1 MNSCTFLGRMVRDP
15 ELRAT
20 NAAEA
25 VTGFSLAV
33 ERGYTAKDGT
43 RPVDFLDFVAYGQ
56 RAMFIC
62 KYFAKGQLMA
72 VSAKAYQRSW
82 TARDGT
88 QRRSVEFAVQ
98 EVYFAG
104 GGQRQQS
111 AAEGA
116 PEGFE
121 ALPDTAE
128 ALPF

>member
-1 MNSCTFLGRMVRDP
+1 GVMNSCTFLGRMVRDP

-72 VSAKAYQRSW
+72 VSAKAYQHSW

-88 QRRSVEFAVQ
+88 
-98 EVYFAG
+98 
-104 GGQRQQS
+104 
-111 AAEGA
+111 
-116 PEGFE
+116 
-121 ALPDTAE
+121 
-128 ALPF
+128 